1 MFVKKKEKQKSD
13 NFPLNQWGVGRC
25 TEERAGNRI
34 KERTSIFLKDEDS
47 RFNFCNK
54 VNILLAGSHDVY
66 AADVYYHQS
75 CYLKYTVNK
84 IAGNAESN
92 KYEETSSANIL
103 DDFLFKVERCIIFYS
118 SAFLLSNLMKEF
130 MKLYKNYGICPLIDN
145 TKELKRRLI
154 EKFDEK
160 IGFFPSGKQLIVFLI
175 EVNPCQYSVATLDGF
190 GLSDNELY
198 NAIYTTINPS
208 FKVHSTGYAVTP
220 SHQSATKIWSIASD
234 WEYLVTKKKTSK
246 QVLTG
251 SNFHLDFS

>member
-1 MFVKKKEKQKSD
+1 M
-13 NFPLNQWGVGRC
+13 
-25 TEERAGNRI
+25 
-34 KERTSIFLKDEDS
+34 
-47 RFNFCNK
+47 
-54 VNILLAGSHDVY
+54 
-66 AADVYYHQS
+66 

-84 IAGNAESN
+84 TAGNAESN
-92 KYEETSSANIL
+92 EYEKTLSVNIS
-103 DDFLFKVERCIIFYS
+103 DDFLSKVERCIIFS
-118 SAFLLSNLMKEF
+118 KSAFLLSNLLKEL
-130 MKLYKNYGICPLIDN
+130 MKLYENYGICPLIDN

-160 IGFFPSGKQLIVFLI
+160 IGFFPSGKQLIVFSI

-190 GLSDNELY
+190 GLSDNDIIRSFARMVRRKLQTCNQLRESWPMSIDDIENFVQRSPLPELY
-198 NAIYTTINPS
+198 NTIYATINPS

>member
-1 MFVKKKEKQKSD
+1 MFVKKKEKRKSD

-154 EKFDEK
+154 
-160 IGFFPSGKQLIVFLI
+160 
-175 EVNPCQYSVATLDGF
+175 
-190 GLSDNELY
+190 
-198 NAIYTTINPS
+198 
-208 FKVHSTGYAVTP
+208 
-220 SHQSATKIWSIASD
+220 
-234 WEYLVTKKKTSK
+234 
-246 QVLTG
+246 
-251 SNFHLDFS
+251 